1 MPTEDIGSD
10 DPVPVRDRR
19 EHGGAPPFRPDDEE
33 LARRTER
40 ERVDAGI
47 DPYDPDDVPAA
58 TDTEPV
64 VDPAEDEEFE
74 EQRGVF
80 KRQVE
85 DGLIYPLTDKHPF
98 PPTRYEE

>member
-19 EHGGAPPFRPDDEE
+19 EHGGASARPDDDE

-40 ERVDAGI
+40 ERVEVGVE
-47 DPYDPDDVPAA
+47 PYDPDDVPPA

-64 VDPAEDEEFE
+64 VDPAEDEEFQAE
-74 EQRGVF
+74 RGVF
-80 KRQVE
+80 KRQVDE
-85 DGLIYPLTDKHPF
+85 GLIYPLTDQHPF